1 MEIDATKLTKIAET
15 LNEICNN
22 QYIIRVGRYTG
33 DYHLG
38 DGNFKQI
45 TGELF
50 IKTDSD
56 TLFRVVSDNS
66 AIIDDFDVIGSDA
79 IVTKIDKELENN
91 PTDYINIDVANKSS
105 LRSYF
110 GKDETEVEKF
120 EMVQSVPIRF
130 REDAIDVVDKAEDER
145 TLNKAWDMF
154 LDTILAEFTEE
165 ELREYH
171 FG

>member
-56 TLFRVVSDNS
+56 TLFRVVSDDS
-66 AIIDDFDVIGSDA
+66 AIIDDFDIIGSDA

-91 PTDYINIDVANKSS
+91 PTNYIDVDVANKSS

-110 GKDETEVEKF
+110 NKDIEKF

-130 REDAIDVVDKAEDER
+130 REDAIDVVDEAEDER

>member
-56 TLFRVVSDNS
+56 TLFRVVSDDS

-91 PTDYINIDVANKSS
+91 PTNYIDVDVANKSS

-110 GKDETEVEKF
+110 NKDVEKF
-120 EMVQSVPIRF
+120 EMVQSLPIRF
-130 REDAIDVVDKAEDER
+130 REDAIEVVDEAEDER
-145 TLNKAWDMF
+145 TLNKSWDMF
-154 LDTILAEFTEE
+154 LDAILNDLTDKEKEE
-165 ELREYH
+165 YN
-171 FG
+171 F

>member
-15 LNEICNN
+15 LNEFCNN

-33 DYHLG
+33 DYHI
-38 DGNFKQI
+38 GNGEFKRI

-56 TLFRVVSDNS
+56 TLFRVVSDDS
-66 AIIDDFDVIGSDA
+66 AIVDDFDVIGSDA

-91 PTDYINIDVANKSS
+91 PTNYIDVDVANKSS

-110 GKDETEVEKF
+110 NKDIEKF

-130 REDAIDVVDKAEDER
+130 REDAIDVVDEAEDER

>member
-56 TLFRVVSDNS
+56 TLFRVISDDS
-66 AIIDDFDVIGSDA
+66 TIIDDFDIIGSDA

-91 PTDYINIDVANKSS
+91 PTNYIDVDVANKSS

-110 GKDETEVEKF
+110 NKDVEKF

-130 REDAIDVVDKAEDER
+130 REDAIDVVDEAEDKR

>member
-56 TLFRVVSDNS
+56 TLFRVVSDDS
-66 AIIDDFDVIGSDA
+66 AIVDDFDIIGSDA

-91 PTDYINIDVANKSS
+91 PTNYIDVDVANKSS

-110 GKDETEVEKF
+110 NKDIEKF

-130 REDAIDVVDKAEDER
+130 REDAIDVVDEAEDER
-145 TLNKAWDMF
+145 TLNKSWDMF
-154 LDTILAEFTEE
+154 LDAIFGDLTEE
-165 ELREYH
+165 EKEEYN
-171 FG
+171 F

>member
-1 MEIDATKLTKIAET
+1 MEIDIQKFAEM
-15 LNEICNN
+15 LNELCND

-50 IKTDSD
+50 IKTNSD

-66 AIIDDFDVIGSDA
+66 AIVDDFDIIGSDA

-91 PTDYINIDVANKSS
+91 PIAYIDVDVSDKSS

-110 GKDETEVEKF
+110 GKDAMEIEKF
-120 EMVQSVPIRF
+120 EMVQSLPIRF
-130 REDAIDVVDKAEDER
+130 REDAIEVVDEAEDER
-145 TLNKAWDMF
+145 TLNKTWDMF
-154 LDTILAEFTEE
+154 LDAIFSDFTEE
-165 ELREYH
+165 EKEAYN
-171 FG
+171 F

>member
-38 DGNFKQI
+38 DGNFKKI

-56 TLFRVVSDNS
+56 TLFRVVSDDS

-91 PTDYINIDVANKSS
+91 PTNYIDVDVANKSS

-110 GKDETEVEKF
+110 NKDIEKF

-130 REDAIDVVDKAEDER
+130 REDAIDVVDEAEDER

>member
-56 TLFRVVSDNS
+56 TLFRVVSDDS
-66 AIIDDFDVIGSDA
+66 AIIDDFDIIGSDA

-91 PTDYINIDVANKSS
+91 PTNYIDVDVANKSS

-110 GKDETEVEKF
+110 NKDIEKF

-130 REDAIDVVDKAEDER
+130 REDAIDVVDEAEDER
-145 TLNKAWDMF
+145 TLNKSWDMF
-154 LDTILAEFTEE
+154 LDAIFGDLTEE
-165 ELREYH
+165 EKEEYN
-171 FG
+171 F

>member
-56 TLFRVVSDNS
+56 TLFRVVSDDS
-66 AIIDDFDVIGSDA
+66 AIIDDFDIIGSDA

-91 PTDYINIDVANKSS
+91 PTNYIDVDVANKSS

-110 GKDETEVEKF
+110 NKDIEKF

-130 REDAIDVVDKAEDER
+130 REDAIDVVDEVEDER

>member
-56 TLFRVVSDNS
+56 TLFRVISDDS
-66 AIIDDFDVIGSDA
+66 TIIDDFDIIGSDA

-91 PTDYINIDVANKSS
+91 PTNYIDVDVANKSS

-110 GKDETEVEKF
+110 NKDVEKF

-130 REDAIDVVDKAEDER
+130 REDAIVTVDEAEDMR
-145 TLNKAWDMF
+145 TLNKSWDMF
-154 LDTILAEFTEE
+154 LDNILEEFTEE
-165 ELREYH
+165 ELEEYH